1 MNIFARLVVYFLNF
15 VNGFGNM
22 ERRLK
27 NNFLSGMVLILGL
40 LYPGLASLN
49 AATFTVS
56 LDRNTIALGEM
67 ATLSLIFE
75 GSQPKGTPQITD
87 IPGLQIAYVG
97 PSSQFNFING
107 QTSSTVTYHF
117 TVAASRPGEFTI
129 PAMTAQVDGQSLT
142 SQPLKLTVTQPN
154 APPAAAINSGSEVAF
169 MKLTLSKNKV
179 YVGEAITAQL
189 ELYFRQDVQNYG
201 NFQVTALPADGFTA
215 GKLLEGQHRRGQM
228 GNTVYT
234 VVPALFTLTA
244 RKTGPVSVGP
254 VTANVVV
261 VLPSSNQGGD
271 PFFRQFFNP
280 GEQKQV
286 SLATEQLNVESLPL
300 PTGNAPAN
308 FNGAIG
314 NYTMTVTAGPT
325 NVAVGDPIT
334 VRIQISGRGALDAL
348 TLPDQPAWR
357 DFKIYPPTSKVETG
371 DPLGLQDTK
380 TFEQIVT
387 PQSTDIHELP
397 AFSFSFFNPDTKTYR
412 TLTNSPVQ
420 LAVHSGDATTAPMI
434 AATKT
439 PNTQPPPP
447 PQLDILPIKE
457 QPGALTQAGPL
468 LLTRPGFLAIQSLPV
483 FAWLAAFVWR
493 KRTDSLANN
502 PRLRRQRRVAQLV
515 REGLNDLHRLAA
527 ENNSDEFFATLFR
540 LLQEQLG
547 ERLDCPASSIT
558 EAVIDERL
566 VLLGAPETTLAGLRE
581 LFQLCNQ
588 ARYAPMRTSGE
599 LAAVIS
605 QFENAV
611 RELQN
616 VKA

>member
-1 MNIFARLVVYFLNF
+1 
-15 VNGFGNM
+15 M
-22 ERRLK
+22 ERRRK
-27 NNFLSGMVLILGL
+27 NILGPGLVLILATLSLGL
-40 LYPGLASLN
+40 TPAR
-49 AATFTVS
+49 AATFTAS
-56 LDRNTIALGEM
+56 LDRAAIALGET
-67 ATLSLIFE
+67 ATLSLTFE
-75 GSQPKGTPQITD
+75 GGSPKDVPLPPNVPD
-87 IPGLQIAYVG
+87 LQISYVG
-97 PSSQFNFING
+97 PSSQFSFING
-107 QTSSTVTYHF
+107 QTKSTVTHNF
-117 TVAASRPGEFTI
+117 TLTPQQTGEFAI
-129 PAMTAQVDGQSLT
+129 PPLTANVNGQSLS
-142 SQPLKLTVTQPN
+142 SQPLKLSVRPANTPT
-154 APPAAAINSGSEVAF
+154 PAAVNSGSEIAF
-169 MKLTLSKNKV
+169 MKMTLPEKEVYPGEVVIADLKV
-179 YVGEAITAQL
+179 YL
-189 ELYFRQDVQNYG
+189 RDDVQNFA
-201 NFQVTALPADGFTA
+201 NFQFISKPADGFTV
-215 GKLLEGQHRRGQM
+215 GKIAQQLAQRAQL
-228 GNTVYT
+228 GNHIYT
-234 VVPALFTLTA
+234 VVPLSVALTA
-244 RKTGPVSVGP
+244 VKTGAVSVGP
-254 VTANVVV
+254 FTANAVLVVA
-261 VLPSSNQGGD
+261 PANRQRD
-271 PFFRQFFNP
+271 PFFEQFGIRSGLFNG

-286 SLATEQLNVESLPL
+286 SFATEALNLESLPL
-300 PTGNAPAN
+300 PAENVPAN

-314 NYTMTVTAGPT
+314 DYTMTVTAGPT

-334 VRIQISGRGALDAL
+334 VRVQISGRGALDAL

-357 DFKIYPPTSKVETG
+357 DFKTYPPTSKVETG
-371 DPLGLQDTK
+371 DPPGLQGTK
-380 TFEQIVT
+380 TFEQIVA

-412 TLTNSPVQ
+412 TLRQPPVQ
-420 LAVHSGDATTAPMI
+420 LAVQSGGTTPAPMI

-447 PQLDILPIKE
+447 QQDILPIKE
-457 QPGALTQAGPL
+457 QPGALTQAGPP
-468 LLTRPGFLAIQSLPV
+468 LLTRPVFLAMQSLPV

-599 LAAVIS
+599 LAAVIP

-611 RELQN
+611 CELQN